1 MSYVTLAQQGLSAAE
16 SRNWDEAVTKLS
28 EALQHSTNPAWL
40 IARSKALVGLER
52 YEAALDDAD
61 LAWHT
66 AYERNKRDLLAT
78 AQYRR
83 GVAFYHLKQFAN
95 ADYCYL
101 HCIRLIKGGLAM
113 PKEDLGLKFVDN
125 EGFWKATADQAIA
138 EARSEEASKKGGT
151 LQSALGGQMQ
161 SQTKQAESRTANAMR
176 TLVLKAMEKLP
187 EDHVGRKLTTTLI
200 PEQKRLAI
208 HKSDEAQDETAQ
220 AKPAAA
226 KPAIPSD
233 TPLRLQDFQ
242 SNTSMSVSI
251 FSKGVNKEKLK
262 VDFFEKSVRL
272 DPLVYPSGDEKEFQL
287 HLWGEIDPANCKITV
302 TPNKVELSL
311 AKKTAGKWPT
321 LQSDGS
327 AAAPPP
333 AVKPAVVTAP
343 ETKQPEPVVGSVE
356 SKLSKASAAKPFY
369 PTSSRSGPKNWDK
382 VVEDENSDE
391 EGDMNS
397 FFRKI
402 YKGATPEQQ
411 RAMMKS
417 FTESN
422 GTSLS
427 TNWDDVKDTTV
438 ATMPPD
444 GVEAK
449 KWE

>member
-16 SRNWDEAVTKLS
+16 ARNWDEAVTKLS
-28 EALQHSTNPAWL
+28 TALQSSTNPAWL

-66 AYERNKRDLLAT
+66 AYERNKRDLMAS

-83 GVAFYHLKQFAN
+83 GVAFYHLKQYAN

-101 HCIRLIKGGLAM
+101 HCMRLIKGGPAV
-113 PKEDLGLKFVDN
+113 PKEDPGLKHVDDK
-125 EGFWKATADQAIA
+125 GFWKVTADQATA
-138 EARSEEASKKGGT
+138 EARSEEADKKDDA
-151 LQSALGGQMQ
+151 LKSAMGGQGQ
-161 SQTKQAESRTANAMR
+161 SQPQQRESRMAGVMR
-176 TLVLKAMEKLP
+176 AQALKAMEKLP
-187 EDHVGRKLTTTLI
+187 EDDAGRKLTTALI
-200 PEQKRLAI
+200 PQQKELAV
-208 HKSDEAQDETAQ
+208 HKSAKAQDE

-226 KPAIPSD
+226 KPVVPSD
-233 TPLRLQDFQ
+233 APLRLQDFQ
-242 SNTSMSVSI
+242 SNTAMSVSI

-262 VDFFEKSVRL
+262 VEFLENSVRL
-272 DPLVYPSGDEKEFQL
+272 DPLIYPNGDEKEFQL
-287 HLWGEIDPANCKITV
+287 HLWGEIDPSKSKFTV

-311 AKKTAGKWPT
+311 AKKAAGKWPT

-327 AAAPPP
+327 SAAQPA

-343 ETKQPEPVVGSVE
+343 ETKKPEPVVDSAKSE
-356 SKLSKASAAKPFY
+356 PSEASAAKPSY

-382 VVEDENSDE
+382 VGEDENSD
-391 EGDMNS
+391 DDKDVNL
-397 FFRKI
+397 FFKKL

-427 TNWDDVKDTTV
+427 TNWDDVKDKRVETV
-438 ATMPPD
+438 PPD

>member
-16 SRNWDEAVTKLS
+16 ARNWDEAVTKLS
-28 EALQHSTNPAWL
+28 TALQSSTNPAWL

-66 AYERNKRDLLAT
+66 AFDRNKRELMAS

-83 GVAFYHLKQFAN
+83 GVAFYHLKQYAN

-101 HCIRLIKGGLAM
+101 HCMRLIKGGPAL
-113 PKEDLGLKFVDN
+113 PKEDPGLQHVDDK
-125 EGFWKATADQAIA
+125 GFWKVTADQATA
-138 EARSEEASKKGGT
+138 DARSEDIGNKDD
-151 LQSALGGQMQ
+151 ALKTAMGKSQ
-161 SQTKQAESRTANAMR
+161 SQPQHREWRMASAMR
-176 TLVLKAMEKLP
+176 IQALKAMEKLP
-187 EDHVGRKLTTTLI
+187 EDDAGRKLTTALI
-200 PEQKRLAI
+200 PEQKKLAV
-208 HKSDEAQDETAQ
+208 HKSDKAQTESAQ
-220 AKPAAA
+220 ANPAPA
-226 KPAIPSD
+226 KPVVPSD
-233 TPLRLQDFQ
+233 APLRLQDFQ
-242 SNTSMSVSI
+242 SNTAMSVSI

-262 VDFFEKSVRL
+262 VEFLENSVRL
-272 DPLVYPSGDEKEFQL
+272 DPLVYPNGDEKEFQL
-287 HLWGEIDPANCKITV
+287 HLWGEIDASKSKLTV

-327 AAAPPP
+327 SAAQPAAA
-333 AVKPAVVTAP
+333 KPTVVAAP
-343 ETKQPEPVVGSVE
+343 ETKKPEAVVDSVKSE
-356 SKLSKASAAKPFY
+356 PSTAKPSY

-382 VVEDENSDE
+382 VGEDENSDDE
-391 EGDMNS
+391 KDVNL
-397 FFRKI
+397 FFKKL

-427 TNWDDVKDTTV
+427 TNWDDVKDKRVETV
-438 ATMPPD
+438 PPD

-449 KWE
+449 KWD